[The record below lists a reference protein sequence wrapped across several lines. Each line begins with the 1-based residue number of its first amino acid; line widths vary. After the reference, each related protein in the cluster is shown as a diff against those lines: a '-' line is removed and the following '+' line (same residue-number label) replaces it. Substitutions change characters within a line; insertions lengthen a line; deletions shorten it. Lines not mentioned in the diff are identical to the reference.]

1 MDVLTI
7 VLLIGLGL
15 LIGCI
20 GTLIGAGGGFILV
33 PILLFVYPDLKPD
46 VVTSISL
53 GVVFLNAF
61 SGSIAYA
68 RMKRID
74 YKSGFIFAAAT
85 LPGSIIGAY
94 TTGYLA
100 KGLFDTILGILLI
113 VIAIYLIIRP
123 NQRTTNGLLTG
134 NNLTSRTITD
144 HKGKEYSYSFKLW
157 VGIVISFF
165 VGFLSSL
172 LGIGGGIIHVPA
184 LTTLLNF
191 PLHIATA
198 TSHFILAVMALG
210 GTIVHI
216 IQGNFKGEWLR
227 TISIGAGIIVGAQV
241 GAYFSNKLKDKLI
254 IRILAFAL
262 LAVGVRLLL

>member
-1 MDVLTI
+1 M
-7 VLLIGLGL
+7 
-15 LIGCI
+15 
-20 GTLIGAGGGFILV
+20 
-33 PILLFVYPDLKPD
+33 
-46 VVTSISL
+46 
-53 GVVFLNAF
+53 
-61 SGSIAYA
+61 
-68 RMKRID
+68 
-74 YKSGFIFAAAT
+74 
-85 LPGSIIGAY
+85 
-94 TTGYLA
+94 
-100 KGLFDTILGILLI
+100 
-113 VIAIYLIIRP
+113 
-123 NQRTTNGLLTG
+123 
-134 NNLTSRTITD
+134 
-144 HKGKEYSYSFKLW
+144 
-157 VGIVISFF
+157 ISFF